1 MRFKGL
7 LPPSTTE
14 GVGTEG
20 DEMKSAYCAVCVLAV
35 EGRGWGWED
44 LPQYYAYSQLSS
56 SALHKCTFF
65 FMFLRF

>member
-1 MRFKGL
+1 MRFKDL

-20 DEMKSAYCAVCVLAV
+20 DEMQFAYCAVCALAG
-35 EGRGWGWED
+35 EGRAWGGDD
-44 LPQYYAYSQLSS
+44 LPQYHAYNQLSS

-65 FMFLRF
+65 MFLRF